1 MNEIR
6 PARARAG
13 QRLGPGDRLRTG
25 WEFRRVYE
33 AGRSIH
39 GRRFVLFFLADDQL
53 PRRAG
58 FVAGRKVG
66 DAVRRNRARRRLRE
80 AWRRLKSRM
89 PDPGGWVVFV
99 ARKPCAEEAQKQV
112 EQEMTALLSRAGLLA
127 DERRSPAS

>member
-1 MNEIR
+1 
-6 PARARAG
+6 
-13 QRLGPGDRLRTG
+13 
-25 WEFRRVYE
+25 VYE

-39 GRRFVLFFLADDQL
+39 GRRFVLFFLADEQL

-80 AWRRLKSRM
+80 AWRRLKSRV
-89 PDPGGWVVFV
+89 PDPGAWVVFV
-99 ARKPCAEEAQKQV
+99 ARKPCAEEAQTLV
-112 EQEMTALLSRAGLLA
+112 EQEMTTLLGRAGLLA